1 MNLLE
6 MNHIKKEFDGVGVIH
21 DISLAVKEGEILS
34 IIGPIGKRKIYHAA
48 LRHDAGAD

>member
-34 IIGPIGKRKIYHAA
+34 IISIGKRKIYHAA